1 MPYQELGEARILKR
15 YAKPDFLEPA
25 HKSVTQP
32 DRKEAAAWMSLEDA
46 TVRFL
51 QNVKPHR
58 LSAG

>member
-1 MPYQELGEARILKR
+1 MSYQELGEARILKR

-25 HKSVTQP
+25 HKSVIRP
-32 DRKEAAAWMSLEDA
+32 DRKEGAWMSLEDA

-58 LSAG
+58 LNAG